1 MENKSKKIFYFTNI
15 LNKTYFIKDIVT
27 LETKELELDKWQV
40 LVPTWNYIQNENG
53 RQFYDSDQYRIISE
67 SEYYKWTHLESC
79 F

>member
-53 RQFYDSDQYRIISE
+53 CQFYDSDQYRVISE